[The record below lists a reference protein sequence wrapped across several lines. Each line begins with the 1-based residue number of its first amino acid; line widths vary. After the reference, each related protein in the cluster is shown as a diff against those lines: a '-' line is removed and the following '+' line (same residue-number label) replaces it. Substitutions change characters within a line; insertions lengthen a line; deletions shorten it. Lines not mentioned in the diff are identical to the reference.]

1 MILIFVMGMLQ
12 ASGPGSSGSPSS
24 QHSTPQGDT
33 QGGLAEPM
41 QTDAS
46 PAERS
51 MGLTNTHAAAAQPA
65 SSSAAAS
72 EAMSKAMSNGHG
84 QSQAQMAPAAQ
95 QVRRR
100 MCHCASSWL
109 HKAFKS

>member
-1 MILIFVMGMLQ
+1 MLQ

-46 PAERS
+46 PAERGR
-51 MGLTNTHAAAAQPA
+51 GLPDAQATAAQPA
-65 SSSAAAS
+65 ASSAAAS

-84 QSQAQMAPAAQ
+84 QSQAQMPPAAQ
-95 QVRRR
+95 QV
-100 MCHCASSWL
+100 
-109 HKAFKS
+109 